1 MIFLLQMYP
10 PLMKQ
15 ETIRVF
21 HNQLIAPTFNLFSF
35 TLRESPTGTDKNP
48 ELHIEFLSIQ
58 IQASSLQE
66 DTFTCSFLF
75 HPQNQEKHSSTSIYT
90 HHTDDNSQTTFGGKI
105 GTPAKVLATPTPNP
119 IAANVPQ
126 TLAKNTTTPILA
138 FRPHPLFR
146 SINPTNRS
154 KYWDTTTDNPNRN
167 GRMILVKT

>member
-1 MIFLLQMYP
+1 
-10 PLMKQ
+10 MKQ
-15 ETIRVF
+15 ETIRAF
-21 HNQLIAPTFNLFSF
+21 HNHFIAPAFNLFSF
-35 TLRESPTGTDKNP
+35 TLRESPTDST
-48 ELHIEFLSIQ
+48 SQ
-58 IQASSLQE
+58 IQASSLQG
-66 DTFTCSFLF
+66 DTFTCSFL
-75 HPQNQEKHSSTSIYT
+75 SSSIKKIIHLHQSIHIT
-90 HHTDDNSQTTFGGKI
+90 PTITQTTFGGKI

>member
-1 MIFLLQMYP
+1 
-10 PLMKQ
+10 MKQ
-15 ETIRVF
+15 ETFRAF
-21 HNQLIAPTFNLFSF
+21 HNQFIAPTFNLLSF

-48 ELHIEFLSIQ
+48 TSRIAIEFPSFI
-58 IQASSLQE
+58 SPRRH
-66 DTFTCSFLF
+66 TFTCSFFL
-75 HPQNQEKHSSTSIYT
+75 SSSIKKNT
-90 HHTDDNSQTTFGGKI
+90 HLHQSIHITPTITQTTFGGKT

-167 GRMILVKT
+167 GRMMLVKT